1 MKYHKIPDETIR
13 RMPMYL
19 RAFSMLKNANQDT
32 ISSSELAERLHLN

>member
-19 RAFSMLKNANQDT
+19 RAFSMLKTENQDT
-32 ISSSELAERLHLN
+32 IS